1 MTLEELDQA
10 VKIALDYQK
19 THPDTLVIVT
29 GDHAHSTQIVMDNVT
44 AAARPRRSRPS
55 TATR

>member
-1 MTLEELDQA
+1 MLDET
-10 VKIALDYQK
+10 VKVALDYQK

-29 GDHAHSTQIVMDNVT
+29 GDHAHSTQIVPDVNVGRQT
-44 AAARPRRSRPS
+44 ATVEPRP